1 MRISDWSSDV
11 CPSDLKDPGGARVRI
26 QGLFTVVA
34 NDPAKAMDELAP
46 YYLHVN
52 NTYGEWLNEDRA
64 ATGIGNDGLLKP
76 MTLDAFKASGIL
88 SILTPAQAIDMFRK
102 MLSKT
107 PVEHFMMMFPPGLP
121 TAQFMNYAEL
131 FANEVMPAFR
141 SSEEHTS

>member
-76 MTLDAFKASGIL
+76 MTLDALKASGI
-88 SILTPAQAIDMFRK
+88 R
-102 MLSKT
+102 
-107 PVEHFMMMFPPGLP
+107 
-121 TAQFMNYAEL
+121 
-131 FANEVMPAFR
+131 
-141 SSEEHTS
+141 SEEHTSELQPLMRISYAVCCLKNKT

>member
-52 NTYGEWLNEDRA
+52 NTYGERLNEDRA

-76 MTLDAFKASGIL
+76 LTTDPIKASGIP
-88 SILTPAQAIDMFRK
+88 SILTTAQAIDMFRK
-102 MLSKT
+102 MLAKE
-107 PVEHFMMMFPPGLP
+107 P
-121 TAQFMNYAEL
+121 
-131 FANEVMPAFR
+131 R
-141 SSEEHTS
+141 SEEPRVGKERVSTCRYRWENDQEKKKHR